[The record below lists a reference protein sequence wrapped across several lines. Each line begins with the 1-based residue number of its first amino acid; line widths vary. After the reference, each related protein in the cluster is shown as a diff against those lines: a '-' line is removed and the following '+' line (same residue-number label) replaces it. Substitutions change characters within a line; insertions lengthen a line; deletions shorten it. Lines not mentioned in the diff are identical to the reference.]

1 MTDTVT
7 ARLITDDSDALRTA
21 HALVPRLA
29 AEADQRDAE
38 RRLPWPELAEIRAS
52 GLLGITVPASRG
64 GAGVAAATVAEV
76 MRLVGTVDLSVAQ
89 ILQPH
94 FAFLYSLR
102 RNGSPTLQEKVFTD
116 VLNGALVGNAQA
128 ERTGKHSH
136 DQRTTLERT
145 GADRYRITGVKYY
158 ATGSLFAQWLAVTAL
173 LPVSGHADPQP
184 HAVFVPAD
192 TPGVEV
198 VDDWDGMGQ
207 RTTGSGTVRLTGVD
221 VSAAWVV
228 PHYRSFTH
236 PFPYGPFAQLGHAAI
251 DIGLARG
258 ALERAAE
265 FVRTRSRPYVESGS
279 DTATGDP
286 LVVQQFGELELQVRA
301 AEALLERAA
310 AAVDAADAHPT
321 AATVAEA
328 SLAVAAAKAAGGR
341 AAVTVANALFEV
353 AGTRSAA
360 DPLNLHRYW
369 RDARTHTLHDPI
381 RWKIQHLGRFALTGQ
396 RPPRHGQI

>member
-64 GAGVAAATVAEV
+64 GAEVAAATVAEV

-128 ERTGKHSH
+128 EGTGKHSH

-173 LPVSGHADPQP
+173 LPVPGMR
-184 HAVFVPAD
+184 
-192 TPGVEV
+192 TP
-198 VDDWDGMGQ
+198 
-207 RTTGSGTVRLTGVD
+207 S
-221 VSAAWVV
+221 
-228 PHYRSFTH
+228 
-236 PFPYGPFAQLGHAAI
+236 
-251 DIGLARG
+251 
-258 ALERAAE
+258 
-265 FVRTRSRPYVESGS
+265 RTRSSCPLTPPGWRWSTIGTAWGS
-279 DTATGDP
+279 AP
-286 LVVQQFGELELQVRA
+286 P
-301 AEALLERAA
+301 AA
-310 AAVDAADAHPT
+310 ALS
-321 AATVAEA
+321 A
-328 SLAVAAAKAAGGR
+328 SPGW
-341 AAVTVANALFEV
+341 T
-353 AGTRSAA
+353 S
-360 DPLNLHRYW
+360 
-369 RDARTHTLHDPI
+369 
-381 RWKIQHLGRFALTGQ
+381 
-396 RPPRHGQI
+396 PPRGWSRTTARLPTPSPMDRSPSWGMPRSTSAWLAAH

>member
-1 MTDTVT
+1 CPFPVRRPPGATAGRFRCGPPADSRTPRSGTPQGGPPMTDTVT

-64 GAGVAAATVAEV
+64 GAEVAAATVAEV

-184 HAVFVPAD
+184 HAVLD
-192 TPGVEV
+192 RKST
-198 VDDWDGMGQ
+198 
-207 RTTGSGTVRLTGVD
+207 RLNSSHVKI
-221 VSAAWVV
+221 S
-228 PHYRSFTH
+228 Y
-236 PFPYGPFAQLGHAAI
+236 
-251 DIGLARG
+251 
-258 ALERAAE
+258 
-265 FVRTRSRPYVESGS
+265 
-279 DTATGDP
+279 
-286 LVVQQFGELELQVRA
+286 
-301 AEALLERAA
+301 
-310 AAVDAADAHPT
+310 AVFC
-321 AATVAEA
+321 
-328 SLAVAAAKAAGGR
+328 LK
-341 AAVTVANALFEV
+341 
-353 AGTRSAA
+353 
-360 DPLNLHRYW
+360 
-369 RDARTHTLHDPI
+369 
-381 RWKIQHLGRFALTGQ
+381 K
-396 RPPRHGQI
+396 